1 MKNKEMANLHEQTH
15 TWSSQFV
22 DITGISPILNYR
34 HIPSFVTQL
43 LHIRSEGS
51 GSETL
56 ASTQ

>member
-1 MKNKEMANLHEQTH
+1 MANLHEQTH